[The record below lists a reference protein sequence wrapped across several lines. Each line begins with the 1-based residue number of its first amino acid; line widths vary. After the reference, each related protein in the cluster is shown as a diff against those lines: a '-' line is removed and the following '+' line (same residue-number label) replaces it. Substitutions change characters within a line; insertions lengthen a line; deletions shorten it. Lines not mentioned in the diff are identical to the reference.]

1 MDKKKNNN
9 YEAFIAGLPFERT
22 LEFHSPEDL
31 EATLLAAGVNQPTR
45 QLSEGDF
52 RAHLAVT
59 ETDYAAL
66 FSDRY
71 STALSL
77 YLEPP
82 ESMVSFLFPRSASGT
97 FFVNGVDIG
106 NDRLLAFP
114 VRTGTDIS
122 GPGPIGSDCISIDDG
137 KFWAIADAVC
147 PGLERHEEVV
157 IIPGD
162 PKSLH
167 AMRDRLAE
175 LVAAPEPGPFSEDVS
190 QLIAD
195 ILVWIADGHDAWPTE
210 SAVTTEARVRV
221 AKRAQDYIEAH
232 YREAVHIED
241 LCRVTSVGA
250 RTLQRCFREYFH
262 LTVSNYLKVVRLD
275 SARRELAAA
284 DRTSTSVTT
293 IAMQNGWNH
302 LGRFSVDYRE
312 HFGESPRET
321 LAMPTLRL

>member
-1 MDKKKNNN
+1 MDKKNND
-9 YEAFIAGLPFERT
+9 YEAFIADLPPERT
-22 LEFHSPEDL
+22 RDYGSPEEL
-31 EATLLAAGVNQPTR
+31 EAALAAEGVLQPTR
-45 QLSEGDF
+45 QLSDGEF

-59 ETDYAAL
+59 KTDYAVL

-82 ESMVSFLFPRSASGT
+82 EGMVSFLFPRSASGV
-97 FFVNGVDIG
+97 FFANGVDIG
-106 NDRLLAFP
+106 NDKLLAFP
-114 VRTGTDIS
+114 VRTGIDIS
-122 GPGPIGSDCISIDDG
+122 GPGPIGADSIGIDEA

-147 PGLERHEEVV
+147 PGLERQEKVL
-157 IIPGD
+157 IIGGD
-162 PKSLH
+162 PEALH

-175 LVAAPEPGPFSEDVS
+175 LVAEPEPGPLSEDVS
-190 QLIAD
+190 RLITD
-195 ILVWIADGHDAWPTE
+195 MLCWITDDHDTWPTE
-210 SAVTTEARVRV
+210 SAVTAEARVCV

-232 YREAVHIED
+232 YRDAVHIED
-241 LCRVTSVGA
+241 LCRVTCVGA

-262 LTVSNYLKVVRLD
+262 LTVSNYVKVLRLD

-284 DRTSTSVTT
+284 DHASTSVTR
-293 IAMQNGWNH
+293 IAMQNGCNH

-321 LAMPTLRL
+321 LAIPTLRL

>member
-1 MDKKKNNN
+1 MDKKNNN
-9 YEAFIAGLPFERT
+9 YEAFIAGLPPERT
-22 LEFHSPEDL
+22 LVFHSPEEL
-31 EATLLAAGVNQPTR
+31 EAALAAEGVNQPTR
-45 QLSEGDF
+45 QLSTGEF

-59 ETDYAAL
+59 ETDYAVL

-71 STALSL
+71 STAISV

-82 ESMVSFLFPRSASGT
+82 EGTVSFLFPRSASGV
-97 FFVNGVDIG
+97 FFANGVNIG
-106 NDRLLAFP
+106 NDKLLAFP
-114 VRTGTDIS
+114 VRTGIDIA
-122 GPGPIGSDCISIDDG
+122 GPGLIGADCIGIDEA

-162 PKSLH
+162 PETLH
-167 AMRDRLAE
+167 EMQDRLTE
-175 LVAAPEPGPFSEDVS
+175 LVAAPEPGPLSEDVS

-195 ILVWIADGHDAWPTE
+195 MLVWIVDGHDAWPTE
-210 SAVTTEARVRV
+210 SAITTEARVRV

-241 LCRVTSVGA
+241 LCRVTCVGA

-262 LTVSNYLKVVRLD
+262 LTVSKYLKVLRLD

-284 DRTSTSVTT
+284 DHASNSVTT
-293 IAMQNGWNH
+293 IALQNGCNH

-312 HFGESPRET
+312 LFGESPRET
-321 LAMPTLRL
+321 LAMHTLRL